1 MAYGVTA
8 SAVQRT
14 RGLLLSCIALL
25 FLVPPAFA
33 GDQDQSANSSAQGAS
48 AASSPDFL
56 LGRPRGSIGAR
67 GSMLV
72 ASANSDVFDFV
83 TDTLAIEKSDF
94 NTGSFAA
101 ELGYSV
107 SPRFDVLA
115 TWDLNSMNHA
125 SDYRDWQDNRGLPIQ
140 QTTQLKQMNLTLS
153 GKFSLLPRGRAISRL
168 AWIPRTFIPYVGAG
182 GGYGRYEFRQNG
194 DFVDFDNG
202 NRVFSDT
209 FTSRGWA
216 PTFHVLGGTDIQ
228 VYRHLLLSL
237 DARYAWQKATL
248 SQDFIDF
255 EPIDLGGF
263 RFGAGIHFA
272 F

>member
-1 MAYGVTA
+1 MGYGVKA
-8 SAVQRT
+8 NAVQRM
-14 RGLLLSCIALL
+14 RGLLVCCIALL
-25 FLVPPAFA
+25 LLSSPAFA
-33 GDQDQSANSSAQGAS
+33 DDQDQSANSSTQSTS
-48 AASSPDFL
+48 AAPPPDFL
-56 LGRPRGSIGAR
+56 LGRPRGTIGAR

-72 ASANSDVFDFV
+72 ASAKSDLFDFV
-83 TDTLAIEKSDF
+83 TDTLAIEKADF

-101 ELGYSV
+101 EIGYSLT
-107 SPRFDVLA
+107 PRFDLLA
-115 TWDLNSMNHA
+115 TMDLNGMNHA
-125 SDYRDWQDNRGLPIQ
+125 SDYRDWEDNRGLPIQ
-140 QTTQLKQMNLTLS
+140 QTTELTQLNFTVS

-194 DFVDFDNG
+194 DFVDFDNN

-209 FTSRGWA
+209 FTSGGWA

-228 VYRHLLLSL
+228 VYRHLMLSL
-237 DARYAWQKATL
+237 DARYSWQKATL

>member
-1 MAYGVTA
+1 MAYVMANT
-8 SAVQRT
+8 VRPM
-14 RGLLLSCIALL
+14 RGLLVSCIALL
-25 FLVPPAFA
+25 LLASPAFA
-33 GDQDQSANSSAQGAS
+33 GDQDPSANTSTQSTS
-48 AASSPDFL
+48 AAPPPDFL
-56 LGRPRGSIGAR
+56 LGRPRGSVGVR

-72 ASANSDVFDFV
+72 ASAKSDLFDFV
-83 TDTLAIEKSDF
+83 TDVLAIEKSDF
-94 NTGSFAA
+94 NTGSFGA
-101 ELGYSV
+101 EVGYSV
-107 SPRFDVLA
+107 TPRFDVIG
-115 TWDLNSMNHA
+115 TMDLNGVNKP
-125 SDYRDWQDNRGLPIQ
+125 SDYRDWEDNRGLPIQ
-140 QTTQLKQMNLTLS
+140 QTTELKQMNLTVS

-209 FTSRGWA
+209 FTSKGWA

-228 VYRHLLLSL
+228 VYRHLMLSL
-237 DARYAWQKATL
+237 DARYSWQRATL
-248 SQDFIDF
+248 SNDFIDF

-263 RFGAGIHFA
+263 RFGAGIHLA